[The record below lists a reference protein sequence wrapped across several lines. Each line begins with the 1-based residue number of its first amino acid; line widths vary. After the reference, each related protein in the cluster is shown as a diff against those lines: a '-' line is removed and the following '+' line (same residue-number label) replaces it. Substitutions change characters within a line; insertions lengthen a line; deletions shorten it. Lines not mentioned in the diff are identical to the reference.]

1 MIKTY
6 QLNLPVSQMSDDMQ
20 EDLYQAHGN
29 VSKALALAAARY
41 QAAAAQCTRLS
52 LMLPERS
59 CGYEIFMQSLFYP
72 SGQGIIISGP
82 EETLDP
88 LIKEG
93 LLASAQPPPPR
104 EEEHE
109 EENRCAG
116 CGDYIPR
123 RIWRTGQEYCYHC
136 EPDEEECEDEE
147 DDYDD

>member
-82 EETLDP
+82 EETL
-88 LIKEG
+88 
-93 LLASAQPPPPR
+93 
-104 EEEHE
+104 E